1 MISTLF
7 YLGGIELNLLDDLN
21 PQQKKAVTHP
31 AGPLLV
37 LAGAGS
43 GKTRVLTYRIAYLIN
58 NCGVNPK
65 NIIAIT
71 FTNKAAQEMKDR
83 VKRLVPHVDDIL
95 VSTFH
100 SACVRFLRVDI
111 DKLGYDRNFIIFD
124 TQDQQALIKECLK
137 TLNINEKKFTPTSVL
152 NYIGRAKDKLLEP
165 AKCIDTAKDIWE
177 KNMATIYELYQKR
190 LKESNA
196 LDFDDIIMV
205 TVKLFKEFPEV
216 LSYYQNRFVHVLVDE
231 YQDTNLAQYELVKMM
246 AAKHRN
252 LCVVGDDDQ
261 SIYSFRGADIRNIL
275 EFERDFPDA
284 TVIRLEQNYRSTQTI
299 LNAANDVI
307 QNNYAR
313 KKKTL
318 WTNNGEGEKINL
330 VTLED
335 EHQEAYFIA
344 REINDRVFRDN
355 LRYKDFA
362 VLYRTNAQSRVL
374 EEAMVKI
381 GLPYKIIG
389 GLRFYQRKEIKD
401 ILAYLRVVANPSDN
415 MSLLRIIN
423 VPKRGLG
430 ATAVNKLTAAAE
442 VKNQSIFDTIMDAE
456 HLSFNAATQNKL
468 KKFLLMIQ
476 DFRDMSK
483 KIAVSDLINYILDK
497 TGYKDELVNDNTN
510 EALSRIE
517 NLKELIG
524 AAIEFEERTQ
534 EATLENFLTELAL
547 VSDVDNLEENSDA
560 VVLMTLHSAKGLEF
574 PVVFLAGMDE
584 GIFPHSRSLLDSN
597 QLEEERRLCYV
608 GITRAKKK
616 LYMTRAWQRSL
627 YGNTS
632 YYTASRFLNEISQEY
647 IIESSYGIA
656 NANATTTPKPEPDIS
671 DKSIGFISPGDRVR
685 HSKWGEG
692 IVLDIDGIDED
703 AQITI
708 NFPSVGQ
715 KHLILKY
722 APIVKVQ

>member
-1 MISTLF
+1 M
-7 YLGGIELNLLDDLN
+7 NLLDDLN

-31 AGPLLV
+31 EGPLLV

-43 GKTRVLTYRIAYLIN
+43 GKTRVLTYRVAYLIN
-58 NCGVNPK
+58 NRGVDPK

-83 VKRLVPHVDDIL
+83 IKKLVPRVNDIL

-124 TQDQQALIKECLK
+124 TQDQQVLIKECLK
-137 TLNINEKKFTPTSVL
+137 TLNIDDKKFAPAAVL
-152 NYIGRAKDKLLEP
+152 NYIGRAKDRLLEP
-165 AKCIDTAKDIWE
+165 GKCLDSAKDIRE
-177 KNMATIYELYQKR
+177 KTMATIYELYQKR

-196 LDFDDIIMV
+196 LDFDDIIMK
-205 TVKLFKEFPEV
+205 TVKLFREFPEV
-216 LSYYQNRFVHVLVDE
+216 LSYYQNRFLHILVDE
-231 YQDTNLAQYELVKMM
+231 YQDTNLAQYELVRMM

-275 EFERDFPDA
+275 EFEQDFPDA

-307 QNNYAR
+307 SNNYGR

-344 REINDRVFRDN
+344 REINERIFRDN
-355 LRYKDFA
+355 LSYKDFA

-374 EEAMVKI
+374 EEAMVKMR
-381 GLPYKIIG
+381 LPYKIIG

-401 ILAYLRVVANPSDN
+401 ILAYLRVVANPFDN
-415 MSLLRIIN
+415 VSLLRIIN
-423 VPKRGLG
+423 VPKRGIG
-430 ATAVNKLTAAAE
+430 NATINKLTEAAE
-442 VKNQSIFDTIMDAE
+442 VRNRSIFEIIMDTE
-456 HLSFNAATQNKL
+456 HLSFSAAVRNKL
-468 KKFLLMIQ
+468 QKFLLMME
-476 DFRDMSK
+476 DFRTMARK
-483 KIAVSDLINYILDK
+483 MTVSDLINYILQQ
-497 TGYKDELVNDNTN
+497 TGYMDELERENTT

-517 NLKELIG
+517 NLQEMVG
-524 AAIEFEERTQ
+524 AAIEFEEKNP
-534 EATLENFLTELAL
+534 EGTLEDFLTELAL
-547 VSDVDNLEENSDA
+547 VSDVDNLDENSDA

-584 GIFPHSRSLLDSN
+584 GIFPHSRSLFDSE

-608 GITRAKKK
+608 GITRAQQK

-632 YYTASRFLNEISQEY
+632 YYTASRFLNEISEEY
-647 IIESSYGIA
+647 IMESSYGIA
-656 NANATTTPKPEPDIS
+656 DKPYSAKPESEAIS
-671 DKSIGFISPGDRVR
+671 GSKSSISPGDRVR
-685 HSKWGEG
+685 HAKWGEG
-692 IVLDIDGIDED
+692 IVLDIEGIDED

-708 NFPSVGQ
+708 NFPSVGE

-722 APIVKVQ
+722 APIVKL